1 MTREGITAVLA
12 AWCNAFDR
20 RDAAA
25 LADLHTEDSIMESA
39 MAGGEVTGR
48 AAIAEVYQAWF
59 TAFPDM
65 AVTSDEPIVDGDRGV
80 QVHTVEG
87 TDLGGF
93 MGTPP
98 TGRPFRLPMVLL
110 FTIRDGHVV
119 HGRAIYDFTGL
130 LVQIGVLKAK
140 PA

>member
-1 MTREGITAVLA
+1 MARAGITAVLA
-12 AWCNAFDR
+12 AWRDAVDR
-20 RDAAA
+20 RDATA
-25 LADLHTEDSIMESA
+25 LADLHTEDSVMESA
-39 MAGGEVTGR
+39 MAGEVTGR
-48 AAIAEVYQAWF
+48 AAIAEVYRAWF

-65 AVTSDEPIVDGDRGV
+65 VVTSDDPIIDGDRVV

-98 TGRPFRLPMVLL
+98 TGRPFRLPMVFLY
-110 FTIRDGHVV
+110 TIRDGHVV

>member
-1 MTREGITAVLA
+1 MTREEITAVLVSWRDA
-12 AWCNAFDR
+12 VNR
-20 RDAAA
+20 RDATA
-25 LADLHTEDSIMESA
+25 LAALHTEDGVMDSV
-39 MAGGEVTGR
+39 MAGPVTGR

-59 TAFPDM
+59 RAFPDM
-65 AVTSDEPIVDGDRGV
+65 IQTSDAPIIDGDRVV
-80 QVHTVEG
+80 QVHSVAG

-98 TGRPFRLPMVLL
+98 TGRPFHLPMVFL
-110 FTIRDGHVV
+110 FTMHNGQIA
-119 HGRAIYDFTGL
+119 HGRTIYDFTGL

>member
-12 AWCNAFDR
+12 AWRDAVAR

-25 LADLHTEDSIMESA
+25 LADLHAEDSVLESA
-39 MAGGEVTGR
+39 MAGQVTGR
-48 AAIAEVYQAWF
+48 AAIAEVYQAF
-59 TAFPDM
+59 FKAFPDM
-65 AVTSDEPIVDGDRGV
+65 VVTSDEPIIDGDRGV
-80 QVHTVEG
+80 QVLSVEG

-98 TGRPFRLPMVLL
+98 TGRPFRLPMVFLI
-110 FTIRDGHVV
+110 TIRDGHVV